1 MYYLLMLTRNL
12 MIRKAK
18 KLWLAQLTIEVS
30 IFNLQMEGNY
40 IVEDFSSFINDDVL
54 YTLIVVRI
62 EAMFCDIDNDRDF
75 VTFVDYKQDKIAGI
89 FPKSF
94 LHGYHCSVKVGDVIA
109 LVNFKV
115 DRFFYHQFPKY
126 KNYCLIYGDYKII
139 PTEQTK
145 LIKLANAVSRG
156 FSLYPLIPTI
166 QTLTHDRTRRRL
178 IVDVVGKIVMGER
191 VKYRYSFEIFLQDS
205 TGKIIQLVLYYNP
218 NVDVIRTYI
227 AIKRKMIIYV
237 NNVKLVHLQENN
249 ILRSTELTR
258 IVFQPNLPEAHDIK
272 GFVSTFKL
280 TRFLS
285 DDSNLRCMFYV
296 FTKVS
301 VSLWGKLARQ
311 HTDDDVRAYGDGNVV
326 VILTSC
332 KVQLFKGEPCL
343 TSTVS
348 SQLYFNLAIPIIE
361 TYKSMYVPPQVVFK
375 SHEHQSEDLRVT
387 KIAELFS
394 YLQEG
399 VIEGTMYIIDATIV
413 DVDLVNDWKYVKCSR
428 CRKKTTLNG
437 DCYFC
442 ASCDTVVVNPSQAY
456 KLVIRVVDKGEEL
469 SCVLFDEA
477 VFSLLGITVDELLTR
492 SFSEVSFHLWTYMV
506 LMIHTGFMTFFF
518 DTLVAQRVI
527 LKIKI
532 DRYNLAPNYVRRFTV
547 SKYIGDDV
555 KLLNKDKPMSTACTS
570 QTLTSNYV
578 SDGDVDDT
586 IDDYPPITDDEWA
599 MSDES
604 IWGPHITPLSELT
617 VTNDEHDVSSQGAS
631 GNIDADTAT
640 PSSSSV
646 GKAKVEEH
654 ISPYKLRPK
663 RTIKKPKKLKD

>member
-1 MYYLLMLTRNL
+1 MNADA
-12 MIRKAK
+12 I
-18 KLWLAQLTIEVS
+18 
-30 IFNLQMEGNY
+30 
-40 IVEDFSSFINDDVL
+40 
-54 YTLIVVRI
+54 
-62 EAMFCDIDNDRDF
+62 
-75 VTFVDYKQDKIAGI
+75 GI
-89 FPKSF
+89 LRVWGP
-94 LHGYHCSVKVGDVIA
+94 
-109 LVNFKV
+109 
-115 DRFFYHQFPKY
+115 
-126 KNYCLIYGDYKII
+126 
-139 PTEQTK
+139 
-145 LIKLANAVSRG
+145 
-156 FSLYPLIPTI
+156 
-166 QTLTHDRTRRRL
+166 
-178 IVDVVGKIVMGER
+178 IVDKSRLGQSCNREVRNM
-191 VKYRYSFEIFLQDS
+191 
-205 TGKIIQLVLYYNP
+205 
-218 NVDVIRTYI
+218 VI
-227 AIKRKMIIYV
+227 
-237 NNVKLVHLQENN
+237 
-249 ILRSTELTR
+249 
-258 IVFQPNLPEAHDIK
+258 
-272 GFVSTFKL
+272 
-280 TRFLS
+280 
-285 DDSNLRCMFYV
+285 SNESGLE
-296 FTKVS
+296 VS

-343 TSTVS
+343 MSTVS

-361 TYKSMYVPPQVVFK
+361 TYKSMYVPPPVVFK

-387 KIAELFS
+387 KVAELFS

-399 VIEGTMYIIDATIV
+399 VIEVM
-413 DVDLVNDWKYVKCSR
+413 
-428 CRKKTTLNG
+428 
-437 DCYFC
+437 
-442 ASCDTVVVNPSQAY
+442 Y

-477 VFSLLGITVDELLTR
+477 AFSLLGITADELLTR

-518 DTLVAQRVI
+518 DTLLAQRVI

-570 QTLTSNYV
+570 QALTSNYL

-604 IWGPHITPLSELT
+604 MWGPRITPLSELT

-646 GKAKVEEH
+646 DKAKVEEH
-654 ISPYKLRPK
+654 VSPYKLRPK
-663 RTIKKPKKLKD
+663 RTIKKPKRLKD